1 VNNINKCSSLNNQ
14 YFKFRGGEET
24 LHCFMNKVNGSVIV
38 CVHIRL
44 EAWNLSIKWHERW
57 LRSQWNLESGFM
69 SYVPKRNHS
78 KIITKRFK
86 RKRQLFRRSHHT
98 EGEKGGKAGQAIN
111 VKKCPLT

>member
-1 VNNINKCSSLNNQ
+1 
-14 YFKFRGGEET
+14 
-24 LHCFMNKVNGSVIV
+24 
-38 CVHIRL
+38 
-44 EAWNLSIKWHERW
+44 
-57 LRSQWNLESGFM
+57 M